1 MSTDPKTLGEGVAFP
16 TKYRIQEMGMG
27 GIVGEGTNPG
37 MNLRTYIATAA
48 LQGILANP
56 ESWLI
61 GSESRS
67 ERAVKEADSLLKELA
82 KGGK

>member
-1 MSTDPKTLGEGVAFP
+1 MSTDPKTLGEGDVSP
-16 TKYRIQEMGMG
+16 TYRESFEFTQRILEPEG
-27 GIVGEGTNPG
+27 GL
-37 MNLRTYIATAA
+37 NLRTYIATAA

-67 ERAVKEADSLLKELA
+67 ERAVKEADSLLAELA